1 MTDTNN
7 TADLEGLRAQLDE
20 MDGRLLRTVHDRI
33 KLCIQIAEYK
43 RDHNVPM
50 MQPQRIEAVH
60 EHAAAFAADHGI
72 DRVRGRIPGA
82 HVRRLPRLHPRI
94 AVCLQ
99 AGQPVGRPGR
109 RSRWRSARSP
119 APARRACGPRG

>member
-50 MQPQRIEAVH
+50 MQPQRIQAVH
-60 EHAAAFAADHGI
+60 EHVTAFAAEHGI
-72 DRVRGRIPGA
+72 NTVFLNQLYDAIIKESCRVENEIIG
-82 HVRRLPRLHPRI
+82 V
-94 AVCLQ
+94 
-99 AGQPVGRPGR
+99 
-109 RSRWRSARSP
+109 STT
-119 APARRACGPRG
+119 